1 MSSQVHEK
9 TELSLLTRDCRASGK
24 RTRLSVV
31 IVYPN
36 TYSVGMDNLG
46 FQGVYGMLASVPGV
60 HCERAFFEPGRE
72 GVSLESRVPL
82 RKFDVVAFSV
92 SYENDAVNVLRILKA
107 SGIEPFAT
115 RRPGTAPFVMA
126 GGVGAFINPEPMSVF
141 MDAIFLGEA
150 DEAVEEMLAAFLVSR
165 ARGKEPLLE
174 ALASI
179 PGVYVPLLHS
189 PHMGVEG
196 RAGERPAPRRRYVPD
211 LSSTFCSS
219 AVLSARSHFGGMF
232 LVEVARGCSNKCKF
246 CAVSA
251 HYAPLRFVP
260 GTALLER
267 IDVAVKR
274 AEETKGTLRLR
285 GVRAVGLLGA
295 CVADHPGILELARSL
310 LSRRL
315 RISVS
320 SLRADVG
327 SSELVSLIAGSGTR
341 TLTIAPETGRSG
353 LRQVVGKELDEE
365 RLLETV
371 AAAREA
377 GVRTLKVYFMI
388 GLPEESLEDVDA
400 IAGLTQAISTEFGRG
415 ERSRS
420 VALSVSPFVP
430 KAGTAFQWFA
440 TEEEETLNLKL
451 ERLSQALK
459 KLRGVRFRPPGVR
472 ISMLESA
479 ISRGSWR
486 TGMALYNL
494 VFEGDGAKKAWEKAG
509 LTFENESSGPRAA
522 DSKFPWEHLYPTQ
535 KRST

>member
-1 MSSQVHEK
+1 MPSQVHKK
-9 TELSLLTRDCRASGK
+9 TELSLLARDCRASGK
-24 RTRLSVV
+24 RTRLSVA

-92 SYENDAVNVLRILKA
+92 SYENDVVNVLRILKA
-107 SGIEPFAT
+107 SGIEPFAA
-115 RRPGTAPFVMA
+115 RRAGTTPFVMA
-126 GGVGAFINPEPMSVF
+126 GGVGAFVNPEPMSLL

-174 ALASI
+174 ALASVQ
-179 PGVYVPLLHS
+179 GVYVPSLHS
-189 PHMGVEG
+189 PHVGAEG
-196 RAGERPAPRRRYVPD
+196 RAVERPPPGRRYVAD

-219 AVLSARSHFGGMF
+219 SVLSARSHFGGMF
-232 LVEVARGCSNKCKF
+232 LVEVARGCTKKCKF

-260 GTALLER
+260 DTALLER
-267 IDVAVKR
+267 IEVAVKR

-285 GVRAVGLLGA
+285 GLRAVGLLGA
-295 CVADHPGILELARSL
+295 CVADHPGILGLARSL
-310 LSRRL
+310 SSKRL

-327 SSELVSLIAGSGTR
+327 SSELVSLIAASGTR
-341 TLTIAPETGRSG
+341 TLTIAPETGCPK
-353 LRQVVGKELDEE
+353 LRQFVSKDLDEA

-388 GLPEESLEDVDA
+388 GLPEESVEDVDA
-400 IAGLTQAISTEFGRG
+400 IAGLTHAITSEFGRG

-440 TEEEETLNLKL
+440 AEEEGILNFKL
-451 ERLSQALK
+451 ERLSKALK
-459 KLRGVRFRPPGVR
+459 KLRGVRFRPPGVHS
-472 ISMLESA
+472 SMLESA

-494 VFEGDGAKKAWEKAG
+494 VFEGVGAKKAWEKAG
-509 LTFENESSGPRAA
+509 LSFENESSGARAA
-522 DSKFPWEHLYPTQ
+522 DSTFPWEHLYPVH
-535 KRST
+535 KRTT